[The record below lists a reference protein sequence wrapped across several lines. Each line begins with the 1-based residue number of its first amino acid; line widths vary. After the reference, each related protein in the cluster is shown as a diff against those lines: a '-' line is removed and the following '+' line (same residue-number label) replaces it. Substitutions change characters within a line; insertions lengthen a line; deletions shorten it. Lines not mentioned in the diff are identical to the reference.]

1 MEGNVQFEPIE
12 SAPVETE
19 PVDRET
25 QTVELEPTNPE
36 DVAFGLDPKED
47 YSDIDEI
54 TARIKLRKQEAIRRK
69 NRARKKRIILLGI
82 IVFTIAMFIF
92 SISSF
97 FTVDSIDVRGNVYF
111 TADEV
116 INMAHAAPGKNLI
129 YHPDKKNI
137 VNYLEQNPYIKKAKV
152 SRHFPST
159 LVITI
164 DERKQLGAIKYDK
177 DYLIVDGE
185 GILLRRTHTTP
196 KLTLIEGI
204 VVKKITLGEE
214 IGVKDREL
222 LNQALAIL
230 NKMSKKDLYF
240 VRLDMTNM
248 YILAYIYDSLVCKG
262 TYKQLVTAIDNNR
275 LHIVLDR
282 LFDDNI
288 KRGTITFSDEG
299 YVSFIPTI

>member
-1 MEGNVQFEPIE
+1 MEDNVQFEPIE

-19 PVDRET
+19 PVNQEL
-25 QTVELEPTNPE
+25 QTVDLKPANPE
-36 DVAFGLDPKED
+36 DASFGLDPKED

-69 NRARKKRIILLGI
+69 NRARRKRKILLGI
-82 IVFTIAMFIF
+82 IVFVIAMFIF

-97 FTVDSIDVRGNVYF
+97 FTVDSIEVRGNVYF

-177 DYLIVDGE
+177 DYLIIDGE

-204 VVKKITLGEE
+204 VVKKITLGEA
-214 IGVKDREL
+214 IGVKDKEL
-222 LNQALAIL
+222 LNQALVIL
-230 NKMSKKDLYF
+230 NKMNKKDLYF
-240 VRLDMTNM
+240 VRLDMTRM